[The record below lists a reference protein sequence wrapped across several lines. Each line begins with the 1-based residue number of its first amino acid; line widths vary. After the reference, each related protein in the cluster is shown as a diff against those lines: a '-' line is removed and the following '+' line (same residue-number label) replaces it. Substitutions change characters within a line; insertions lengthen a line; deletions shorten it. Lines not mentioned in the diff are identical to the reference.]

1 MSTNSRVGYLLLK
14 KENSRIFI
22 TEVVESSF
30 HHLGI
35 GSHMI
40 QFAIDNTNLEETIV
54 AKIFN
59 FNKPS
64 IRLHISKGFVLESA
78 DEIISTYVYSKNNLT
93 N

>member
-1 MSTNSRVGYLLLK
+1 LK

-35 GSHMI
+35 GSRMI
-40 QFAIDNTNLEETIV
+40 QFAIENANFEEIIV

-59 FNKPS
+59 FNEPS
-64 IRLHISKGFVLESA
+64 IRLHTSKGFVLEST
-78 DEIISTYVYSKNNLT
+78 DEIISTYVYSKK
-93 N
+93 

>member
-1 MSTNSRVGYLLLK
+1 LK

-40 QFAIDNTNLEETIV
+40 QFAIDNTNLEESIV

-59 FNKPS
+59 FNEPS
-64 IRLHISKGFVLESA
+64 IRLHISNGFALEST
-78 DEIISTYVYSKNNLT
+78 DEIISTYVYSKK
-93 N
+93 